1 MRKPSK
7 IDPRDPTA
15 FAGWFAEIR
24 PVVADIH
31 ALTVDATAPKGHRRH
46 ARSHLREVVRRRF
59 QLLTA
64 LLAAVDPAASGQAA
78 LREEQGEPAGA

>member
-1 MRKPSK
+1 MRRPSK
-7 IDPRDPTA
+7 IDPRDPAA
-15 FAGWFAEIR
+15 FAAWLSEIR

-31 ALTVDATAPKGHRRH
+31 ALTVDATARKGQRKH

-64 LLAAVDPAASGQAA
+64 LLAAVDPAAH
-78 LREEQGEPAGA
+78 EEPAS

>member
-1 MRKPSK
+1 MRRPLK
-7 IDPRDPTA
+7 IDPHDAVA
-15 FAGWFAEIR
+15 FAAWLAEVR

-31 ALTVDATAPKGHRRH
+31 ALTVDATARKGQRRH

-64 LLAAVDPAASGQAA
+64 LLAAVDPGAPAPHEEVAS
-78 LREEQGEPAGA
+78 